1 MTAALAVSDSG
12 IAGQKP
18 QYRASGWIV
27 LNTETRG
34 HRVFPTKREAQEVV
48 SSWPRQMRMMPMIG
62 SFDVDDKFVD
72 LMCDMLA

>member
-12 IAGQKP
+12 IGQKP

-34 HRVFPTKREAQEVV
+34 HRIFPTKREAQEVV
-48 SSWPRQMRMMPMIG
+48 SGWPRQMRLMPMIG
-62 SFDVDDKFVD
+62 EFNVDKPFVD
-72 LMCDMLA
+72 LMCDLLA